1 MTQAGAIPRL
11 SDSELRAAMGPG
23 RAGDPHTDRG
33 PSSGIQDRTPRTRS
47 EGTGDRRTIARPTPT
62 PIRSFFH
69 SPITGGH
76 QP

>member
-11 SDSELRAAMGPG
+11 SDSELRAAVGPC
-23 RAGDPHTDRG
+23 RVGDPHTGRVL
-33 PSSGIQDRTPRTRS
+33 SSRIQDRTPRTRS
-47 EGTGDRRTIARPTPT
+47 EGTGGRRTIARPTPT